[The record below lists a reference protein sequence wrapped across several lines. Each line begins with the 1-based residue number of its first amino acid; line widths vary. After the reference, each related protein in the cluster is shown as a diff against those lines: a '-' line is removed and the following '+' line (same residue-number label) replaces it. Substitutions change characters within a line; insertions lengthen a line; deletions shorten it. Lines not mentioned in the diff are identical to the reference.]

1 MTGDEERDMLRAHLA
16 EIERTLPE
24 AGRAVRVYIEEQDET
39 IRILGEEEPFRGFVL
54 AQARQLGQNTAMLD
68 RIDRSI
74 LSRLAAAELR
84 QAEAD
89 AAAASAGADKAA
101 TWKVALSQPV
111 ILALVTVLS
120 TVLGGIMTAALH
132 LLGATPG

>member
-1 MTGDEERDMLRAHLA
+1 MLRAHLA

-24 AGRAVRVYIEEQDET
+24 AGRALRVYIEEQDEM
-39 IRILGEEEPFRGFVL
+39 IRILSEEEPFRGFVL

-89 AAAASAGADKAA
+89 AAAASVVADKAA

-132 LLGATPG
+132 LLGAPTPG